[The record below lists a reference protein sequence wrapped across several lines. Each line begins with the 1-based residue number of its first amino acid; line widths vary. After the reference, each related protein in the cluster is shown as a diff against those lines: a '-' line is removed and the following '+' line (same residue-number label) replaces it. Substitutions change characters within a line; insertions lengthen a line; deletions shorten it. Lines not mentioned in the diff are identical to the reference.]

1 MPWKEIAILIALLIC
16 FIAIRQLGRRRGDE
30 SRSARLMKKYA
41 ELTPALLEET
51 AEEELVEAVVSHVL
65 AKTAATRRPD
75 PVVTLSG
82 LPQPFT
88 VVYSVWAVC
97 KEMAHGSFSSLMH
110 TATREVLE
118 AAEEALPVIGAAETA
133 GALTAL
139 HQAHKDKAV
148 TDEMEQT
155 FHRAV
160 ETECPLALCAV
171 YVRDHLPQL
180 TGTDTEETDDEA

>member
-1 MPWKEIAILIALLIC
+1 MPWKEIALLVALLLC
-16 FIAIRQLGRRRGDE
+16 FIAIRQLGKRRGDE

-75 PVVTLSG
+75 PVVTLAG

-97 KEMAHGSFSSLMH
+97 KEMANGSFSSLMH

-118 AAEEALPVIGAAETA
+118 DAREALPVIGAADTA
-133 GALTAL
+133 QALAAL
-139 HQAHKDKAV
+139 CEAHKDK
-148 TDEMEQT
+148 TITEEMEQT

-160 ETECPLALCAV
+160 ERECPLALCAT
-171 YVRDHLPQL
+171 YVRDHVPQL
-180 TGTDTEETDDEA
+180 TGAEIEETADEA

>member
-1 MPWKEIAILIALLIC
+1 MPWKEIAVLVALLLC
-16 FIAIRQLGRRRGDE
+16 FIAIRQLGKRRGDE

-41 ELTPALLEET
+41 ELTPVLLKET
-51 AEEELVEAVVSHVL
+51 EEEELVEAVVSHVL
-65 AKTAATRRPD
+65 AKTTATRRPD
-75 PVVTLSG
+75 PVVTLAG

-88 VVYSVWAVC
+88 VIYSVWAVC
-97 KEMAHGSFSSLMH
+97 KEMANGSFSSLMH

-133 GALTAL
+133 GALTTL

-148 TDEMEQT
+148 TDEMEQI

-160 ETECPLALCAV
+160 ERECPLALCAA
-171 YVRDHLPQL
+171 YVRDHIPQL
-180 TGTDTEETDDEA
+180 TGTDTEETTNEA